1 MSYQQKGSANKNKNR
16 KQILLG
22 LWCSQ
27 VFRRHTSV
35 CLFHSSH
42 LIHGGGGGGGDGGA
56 AAVVY
61 LFTPISVIFLFIQ

>member
-1 MSYQQKGSANKNKNR
+1 MSYLRKGSVIKNR
-16 KQILLG
+16 KQILSG

-27 VFRRHTSV
+27 VFRRHTLA

-42 LIHGGGGGGGDGGA
+42 LIHGGGGGGDGCV

-61 LFTPISVIFLFIQ
+61 LFTPFR

>member
-42 LIHGGGGGGGDGGA
+42 LIHGGGVGGDGGA